1 MEQNLRI
8 SAFSFATPFFLRAGR
23 ILGATCLHQG
33 FRDFTLFEPVD
44 LESSF
49 KEKNSEI
56 LSHSRGA
63 GYWLWK
69 PYLLS
74 RCVEETGTN
83 EAVLY
88 LDCGL
93 LPRKNAAFYSDL
105 LVDDRIHVWETE
117 GQVIQ
122 DWTEPDVLKVLK
134 VPDALQKNPLVMGGA
149 ILARQ
154 NKLAKDFSKLW
165 LRLCE
170 NPDLLCPDAGASY
183 TNPKSIVWHRHDQS
197 ILSVIVA
204 LHPDWFHIHSKD
216 KDGLPYDSV
225 FDLHRNS
232 NLKVVS
238 VILTFPQVRK
248 LRQQIVKRFPK
259 VIRRILRNSLFNK
272 TRKPISEAEIN
283 AIKGTF

>member
-1 MEQNLRI
+1 MNQNLRI
-8 SAFSFATPFFLRAGR
+8 RAFSFATPSYLRVGR
-23 ILGATCLHQG
+23 ILGTTCLQQG
-33 FRDFTLFEPVD
+33 FRDFTLFEPID
-44 LESSF
+44 LEPSF
-49 KEKNSEI
+49 QEKNLEI

-74 RCVEETGTN
+74 RFVEKMGRN

-122 DWTEPDVLKVLK
+122 DWTEPNVLKALEL
-134 VPDALQKNPLVMGGA
+134 PLALQKNPLVMGGA

-154 NKLAKDFSKLW
+154 SKIVKDFAKLW
-165 LRLCE
+165 LHLCE
-170 NPDLLCPDAGASY
+170 NPDLLCPDAATSY
-183 TNPKSIVWHRHDQS
+183 VNPKSIVWHRHDQS

-216 KDGLPYDSV
+216 RDELPYNSI
-225 FDLHRNS
+225 FDLHRNP
-232 NLKVVS
+232 NLKVIN

-248 LRQQIVKRFPK
+248 YRQQIVKLFPK
-259 VIRRILRNSLFNK
+259 AVRRALRNSLFNK
-272 TRKPISEAEIN
+272 TRKPISKAEID
-283 AIKGTF
+283 AIRGTF